1 MAKKKTSQQPAP
13 VKDKPQAPAQ
23 DQARTAAPARVTT
36 VSLTTCLV
44 SVVVALA
51 LGLCIGSMLPGFMDS
66 RQAPAPRPQAA
77 APAQQPAQ
85 QQAAPQQ
92 QAKASLSPELNSALL
107 KLQEAVVKE
116 PNKAENWIKL
126 GNFQFDNQN
135 PSAAVTAYENALRL
149 KPGNANVL
157 TDLGIMYRELHRF
170 EDALKA
176 FREAERVQPGHRNA
190 LFNQGIVLYYD
201 LKRKDEAE
209 AAWRKLLSNVGANP
223 ITALTLRRLD
233 VFDAPEVRDLGAAL
247 LDEALAVARAEG
259 AALTRSDVDAVVSGF
274 TSDFPRE
281 NGSSMLYDRLAGLPT
296 EHEHIPGAVVRAA
309 RRHGIPVPRNETVL
323 ALMRGLRPTR
333 LPASVAEL
341 RPSCASN
348 PPKP

>member
-77 APAQQPAQ
+77 
-85 QQAAPQQ
+85 PQQ
-92 QAKASLSPELNSALL
+92 QAKAGLSPELNRALL

-209 AAWRKLLSNVGANP
+209 AAWRKLLAADPNAH
-223 ITALTLRRLD
+223 
-233 VFDAPEVRDLGAAL
+233 APDG
-247 LDEALAVARAEG
+247 
-259 AALTRSDVDAVVSGF
+259 TPVS
-274 TSDFPRE
+274 
-281 NGSSMLYDRLAGLPT
+281 
-296 EHEHIPGAVVRAA
+296 
-309 RRHGIPVPRNETVL
+309 
-323 ALMRGLRPTR
+323 
-333 LPASVAEL
+333 EL
-341 RPSCASN
+341 I
-348 PPKP
+348 KHLH

>member
-1 MAKKKTSQQPAP
+1 M
-13 VKDKPQAPAQ
+13 
-23 DQARTAAPARVTT
+23 
-36 VSLTTCLV
+36 
-44 SVVVALA
+44 VVALA

-77 APAQQPAQ
+77 APAQQPAPQ
-85 QQAAPQQ
+85 QQAAPRQ

-209 AAWRKLLSNVGANP
+209 AAWRKLLAADPNAH
-223 ITALTLRRLD
+223 
-233 VFDAPEVRDLGAAL
+233 APDG
-247 LDEALAVARAEG
+247 
-259 AALTRSDVDAVVSGF
+259 TPVS
-274 TSDFPRE
+274 
-281 NGSSMLYDRLAGLPT
+281 
-296 EHEHIPGAVVRAA
+296 
-309 RRHGIPVPRNETVL
+309 
-323 ALMRGLRPTR
+323 
-333 LPASVAEL
+333 EL
-341 RPSCASN
+341 I
-348 PPKP
+348 KHLH

>member
-13 VKDKPQAPAQ
+13 ARPQAQAPAQ
-23 DQARTAAPARVTT
+23 DQARAAAPARVTT

-44 SVVVALA
+44 SVVVARA
-51 LGLCIGSMLPGFMDS
+51 LGLCIGSMLPGFMES

-77 APAQQPAQ
+77 AAAQQPSPQ
-85 QQAAPQQ
+85 QQAAPPQ
-92 QAKASLSPELNSALL
+92 QAKTALSPELNSALL

-116 PNKAENWIKL
+116 PGKAENWIKL

-135 PSAAVTAYENALRL
+135 PAAAVTAYENALRL
-149 KPGNANVL
+149 QPGNANVL

-209 AAWRKLLSNVGANP
+209 AAWRRLLAADPNAH
-223 ITALTLRRLD
+223 
-233 VFDAPEVRDLGAAL
+233 APDG
-247 LDEALAVARAEG
+247 
-259 AALTRSDVDAVVSGF
+259 TPVS
-274 TSDFPRE
+274 
-281 NGSSMLYDRLAGLPT
+281 
-296 EHEHIPGAVVRAA
+296 
-309 RRHGIPVPRNETVL
+309 
-323 ALMRGLRPTR
+323 
-333 LPASVAEL
+333 EL
-341 RPSCASN
+341 I
-348 PPKP
+348 KHLH

>member
-1 MAKKKTSQQPAP
+1 MKNEEFCTLFAVQRLGGLYAHRSTGRIPDA
-13 VKDKPQAPAQ
+13 DDNHQAGE
-23 DQARTAAPARVTT
+23 DEGGAR
-36 VSLTTCLV
+36 
-44 SVVVALA
+44 
-51 LGLCIGSMLPGFMDS
+51 
-66 RQAPAPRPQAA
+66 
-77 APAQQPAQ
+77 AQ

-92 QAKASLSPELNSALL
+92 QAKAGLSPELNSALL

-209 AAWRKLLSNVGANP
+209 AAWRKLLAADPNAH
-223 ITALTLRRLD
+223 
-233 VFDAPEVRDLGAAL
+233 APDG
-247 LDEALAVARAEG
+247 
-259 AALTRSDVDAVVSGF
+259 TPVS
-274 TSDFPRE
+274 
-281 NGSSMLYDRLAGLPT
+281 
-296 EHEHIPGAVVRAA
+296 
-309 RRHGIPVPRNETVL
+309 
-323 ALMRGLRPTR
+323 
-333 LPASVAEL
+333 EL
-341 RPSCASN
+341 I
-348 PPKP
+348 KHLH

>member
-77 APAQQPAQ
+77 EAG
-85 QQAAPQQ
+85 
-92 QAKASLSPELNSALL
+92 LSPELNSALL

-209 AAWRKLLSNVGANP
+209 AAWRKLLAADPNAH
-223 ITALTLRRLD
+223 
-233 VFDAPEVRDLGAAL
+233 APDG
-247 LDEALAVARAEG
+247 
-259 AALTRSDVDAVVSGF
+259 TPVS
-274 TSDFPRE
+274 
-281 NGSSMLYDRLAGLPT
+281 
-296 EHEHIPGAVVRAA
+296 
-309 RRHGIPVPRNETVL
+309 
-323 ALMRGLRPTR
+323 
-333 LPASVAEL
+333 EL
-341 RPSCASN
+341 I
-348 PPKP
+348 KHLH

>member
-51 LGLCIGSMLPGFMDS
+51 LGLCIGSMLPGFIDS

-126 GNFQFDNQN
+126 GNFQF
-135 PSAAVTAYENALRL
+135 ENALRL

-209 AAWRKLLSNVGANP
+209 AAWRKLLAADPNAH
-223 ITALTLRRLD
+223 
-233 VFDAPEVRDLGAAL
+233 APDG
-247 LDEALAVARAEG
+247 
-259 AALTRSDVDAVVSGF
+259 TPVS
-274 TSDFPRE
+274 
-281 NGSSMLYDRLAGLPT
+281 
-296 EHEHIPGAVVRAA
+296 
-309 RRHGIPVPRNETVL
+309 
-323 ALMRGLRPTR
+323 
-333 LPASVAEL
+333 EL
-341 RPSCASN
+341 I
-348 PPKP
+348 KHLH

>member
-1 MAKKKTSQQPAP
+1 MIAKMIKYDLVLYA
-13 VKDKPQAPAQ
+13 AQ
-23 DQARTAAPARVTT
+23 SEDFIEKLRELGLVDITTTGWEPSEADRQLLLDIEGCAKAAEFLKAFRADGDRCDAGAAPFASGEEAYARY
-36 VSLTTCLV
+36 
-44 SVVVALA
+44 
-51 LGLCIGSMLPGFMDS
+51 
-66 RQAPAPRPQAA
+66 AA
-77 APAQQPAQ
+77 AQ

-209 AAWRKLLSNVGANP
+209 AAWRKLLAADPNAH
-223 ITALTLRRLD
+223 
-233 VFDAPEVRDLGAAL
+233 APDG
-247 LDEALAVARAEG
+247 
-259 AALTRSDVDAVVSGF
+259 TPVS
-274 TSDFPRE
+274 
-281 NGSSMLYDRLAGLPT
+281 
-296 EHEHIPGAVVRAA
+296 
-309 RRHGIPVPRNETVL
+309 
-323 ALMRGLRPTR
+323 
-333 LPASVAEL
+333 EL
-341 RPSCASN
+341 I
-348 PPKP
+348 KHLH

>member
-66 RQAPAPRPQAA
+66 RQPPAPGPRRPLR
-77 APAQQPAQ
+77 PSSPRSSRR
-85 QQAAPQQ
+85 APQQ
-92 QAKASLSPELNSALL
+92 QAKAGLSPELNSALL

-190 LFNQGIVLYYD
+190 PVQSGH
-201 LKRKDEAE
+201 RP
-209 AAWRKLLSNVGANP
+209 LLRPQAQ
-223 ITALTLRRLD
+223 RR
-233 VFDAPEVRDLGAAL
+233 G
-247 LDEALAVARAEG
+247 
-259 AALTRSDVDAVVSGF
+259 RS
-274 TSDFPRE
+274 
-281 NGSSMLYDRLAGLPT
+281 RLAQ
-296 EHEHIPGAVVRAA
+296 AA
-309 RRHGIPVPRNETVL
+309 GRRSQRPR
-323 ALMRGLRPTR
+323 P
-333 LPASVAEL
+333 
-341 RPSCASN
+341 
-348 PPKP
+348 

>member
-13 VKDKPQAPAQ
+13 VKDKPQAPVQEQAQ
-23 DQARTAAPARVTT
+23 TAAPARVTT

-77 APAQQPAQ
+77 APAQQ
-85 QQAAPQQ
+85 

-116 PNKAENWIKL
+116 PNKAEHWIKL

-149 KPGNANVL
+149 QPGNANVL

-209 AAWRKLLSNVGANP
+209 AAWRRLLAADPNAH
-223 ITALTLRRLD
+223 
-233 VFDAPEVRDLGAAL
+233 APDG
-247 LDEALAVARAEG
+247 
-259 AALTRSDVDAVVSGF
+259 TPVS
-274 TSDFPRE
+274 
-281 NGSSMLYDRLAGLPT
+281 
-296 EHEHIPGAVVRAA
+296 
-309 RRHGIPVPRNETVL
+309 
-323 ALMRGLRPTR
+323 
-333 LPASVAEL
+333 EL
-341 RPSCASN
+341 I
-348 PPKP
+348 KHLH